1 MNKSQ
6 YMFPNVPLNS
16 CHPSLRTPARRTSPN
31 HPHSTQPHRSSRKL
45 CVSYLTPS
53 INANL
58 THYSVGMYT
67 SGPVWGRIV
76 DTRGP
81 RISLASSF
89 LLLLLGYSG
98 IRYIFDAGIPASA
111 DTISTFTICLLSL
124 CGYMTGAGGSASN
137 AAYLNSTAKTFPD
150 KAVRT

>member
-1 MNKSQ
+1 
-6 YMFPNVPLNS
+6 MFPNVPLNS
-16 CHPSLRTPARRTSPN
+16 CHPSLRTPARRTPPD
-31 HPHSTQPHRSSRKL
+31 HPHSTQHHRSRRKL
-45 CVSYLTPS
+45 SVSCLLPS
-53 INANL
+53 LVNTNL
-58 THYSVGMYT
+58 AHYSVGMSI

-98 IRYIFDAGIPASA
+98 IRYIFDAGIPAPA
-111 DTISTFTICLLSL
+111 DTVSTFTICLLVL
-124 CGYMTGAGGSASN
+124 CGCMTGAGGGASST
-137 AAYLNSTAKTFPD
+137 ASLNSTAKIFPD